1 MENQFWEILKEE
13 LGKQKLTHKDLS
25 DKLEMPKA
33 TLETKFIRKN
43 PPDID
48 FVYKVSKVLNVSMEY
63 LVSGENPPYKKRFN
77 INSRHTAKDSQ

>member
-1 MENQFWEILKEE
+1 MLKDELNQ
-13 LGKQKLTHKDLS
+13 QKITHKDLA

-63 LVSGENPPYKKRFN
+63 LVSGENPPYKKDLLSIAN
-77 INSRHTAKDSQ
+77 TLIKLADSIKSL